1 MKKLYILFLLLA
13 VVGCTNNNSST
24 TQNPSPAG
32 DQTEDQGSVVFD
44 ISNLEI
50 DGFVVSPDP
59 IALGDT
65 TNEEK
70 TATLTVKNS
79 NSSSQS
85 ITVGQLTQAGF
96 KIKINRC
103 SSAIAAGKS
112 CQITVAF
119 SPRDLFTGSYND
131 SLVINT
137 GSIPITASVSGRPDP
152 DVSGSPNIKLS
163 LNAPFEPVGASPL
176 RVLTIKNEGTG
187 TAQNVSTA
195 IPSSYTVWTNRCSS
209 NLKPGKSCEV
219 QVVLKNAR
227 QLPPVADQ
235 SAIVSSSNQVD
246 PVSLNLKEGASFVK
260 ADVSGVSVSVDNKTI
275 SITGSNLTRA
285 VSVALYK
292 ADGTTLISTMNIVSK
307 QSNLLVVEPTQDLVL
322 QDTEIVLRIL

>member
-1 MKKLYILFLLLA
+1 MKKFYVLFLLLA
-13 VVGCTNNNSST
+13 AVGCTNNNSST
-24 TQNPSPAG
+24 TQNPTP
-32 DQTEDQGSVVFD
+32 TEQSDESGSVVFD

-50 DGFVVSPDP
+50 DGFFVSPDP

-65 TNEEK
+65 TLEEK
-70 TATLTVKNS
+70 SATITVKNS

-152 DVSGSPNIKLS
+152 DTTGTPNIKLS
-163 LNAPFEPVGASPL
+163 LNAPFEPIGASPL
-176 RVLTIKNEGTG
+176 RSLTIKNEGTG
-187 TAQNVSTA
+187 TAQNVAAA
-195 IPSSYTVWTNRCSS
+195 IPSAYTVWTNRCSS

-260 ADVSGVSVSVDNKTI
+260 ADVSGVSVAGDNKTI
-275 SITGSNLTRA
+275 SISGNNLTRA

-292 ADGTTLISTMNIVSK
+292 SDGTTLISTMNIVSK